1 MKITRVLPNG
11 ETQEKDCS
19 TVMVE
24 MPNGALV
31 SASVISQPNP
41 LMIEVEMEG
50 KTQWVSILDIV
61 SW

>member
-31 SASVISQPNP
+31 PASVISQPNP

-50 KTQWVSILDIV
+50 KTTWVSILDIV